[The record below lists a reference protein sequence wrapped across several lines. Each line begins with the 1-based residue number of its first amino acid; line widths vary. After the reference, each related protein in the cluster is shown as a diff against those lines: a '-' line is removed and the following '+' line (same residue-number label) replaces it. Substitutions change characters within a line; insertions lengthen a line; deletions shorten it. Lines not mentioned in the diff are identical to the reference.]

1 MSQEGYD
8 AANSLKKKTDYL
20 GEFFYENDTLKFINH
35 EEGRIVM
42 TGSEPEYQYT
52 LKDHLGNTRIT
63 FTSKQEAEEFKA
75 TLDTQNQEKEED
87 DFGAYNSFINQP
99 LDPSPSTDV
108 DDRILI
114 LNGGYAGRIGLTKS

>member
-20 GEFFYENDTLKFINH
+20 GEFFYENDVLQVINH

-63 FTSKQEAEEFKA
+63 FTSEHKIETFTATMNPNKEADER
-75 TLDTQNQEKEED
+75 Q
-87 DFGAYNSFINQP
+87 DFGAYNNYPDEPF
-99 LDPSPSTDV
+99 
-108 DDRILI
+108 DR
-114 LNGGYAGRIGLTKS
+114 R